1 MKTVAKR
8 YNAQEVVAVACAIFR
23 EAGNKVVREDHP
35 TSRDRLDLHYENKG
49 SLTVTAEDH
58 TQAETIIAYVQQRTT
73 MDALTGAK
81 VAPFVREVVALVD
94 KDTVSER
101 DFGRIVWLPK
111 LYADMTARDDV
122 KQELAHFTITSK
134 FVGSIKDK
142 ITINFTPLSVSYNR
156 DYGCWRHLGHDGN
169 GNLIGFLN
177 KNKMSGAITGRVK
190 KQETSRYNGNAKVTY
205 LNYVQGV
212 KNGS

>member
-1 MKTVAKR
+1 MKHVAKR
-8 YNAQEVVAVACAIFR
+8 YDTKEVIAVSQAIFR
-23 EAGNKVVREDHP
+23 EAGNQIVREGLVS
-35 TSRDRLDLHYENKG
+35 SRDRLDTHFNESAKIAVLDEDRELADTI
-49 SLTVTAEDH
+49 LT
-58 TQAETIIAYVQQRTT
+58 YVQQRTT

-81 VAPFVREVVALVD
+81 VAPFVREVVALVE
-94 KDTVSER
+94 KDTISER

-111 LYADMTARDDV
+111 LYTDMLGKDDV
-122 KQELAHFTITSK
+122 KQELAHYTTTSK
-134 FVGSIKDK
+134 FVGKIKDK
-142 ITINFTPLSVSYNR
+142 LTVNFTPMSYSYNR

-169 GNLIGFLN
+169 GNLIGFLS
-177 KNKMSGAITGRVK
+177 KQKMSGAITGRVK